1 MRKADNRWG
10 ASDTTGGVAGTLL
23 ASREVVVEET
33 SLGTWRRFVY
43 PAGSMFAEFRSNAE
57 VLGYPLI
64 HYTAGVDPALGRRI
78 VARGFIAVGRRAVGF
93 VAIGQLAL
101 GVLAIGQAA
110 VGMGALGQV
119 AGGIW
124 TVGQLSIGYMFALGQ
139 IAVGSVAIGQMALGG
154 MAMGQMAAGRHAW
167 SSETSDPEAVSY
179 FKALLKSVTSFI
191 GV

>member
-1 MRKADNRWG
+1 MRKADNRWV
-10 ASDTTGGVAGTLL
+10 ASDAPGGTSGTLP
-23 ASREVVVEET
+23 ASIEVIVEET

-43 PAGSMFAEFRSNAE
+43 PSGSGFAEFRSNTE
-57 VLGYPLI
+57 VLGYPFV
-64 HYTAGVDPALGRRI
+64 HYTTGVDPASGRRI

-110 VGMGALGQV
+110 VGIGALGQV

-154 MAMGQMAAGRHAW
+154 MALGQMAAGRHAW
-167 SSETSDPEAVSY
+167 SSEASDSEAVSY